1 VDTTQFQ
8 PVISPASVVPA
19 QHQTPVSNPVVATPV
34 QRQYPEHVVKDMEF
48 LKESWANMA
57 EEADTEADD
66 STLVATIPDEG
77 FTVAISKHQKKNLRK
92 KTQPSKDSYATRS
105 KVPSRPFK

>member
-1 VDTTQFQ
+1 
-8 PVISPASVVPA
+8 
-19 QHQTPVSNPVVATPV
+19 
-34 QRQYPEHVVKDMEF
+34 MEF

-57 EEADTEADD
+57 EEADNEADD

-77 FTVAISKHQKKNLRK
+77 FTVAISKHQKKILRK